1 MIVGSRM
8 SNYFCS
14 MGISEYMISLRLSR
28 LLSNMTIGSNFL
40 SKCIF
45 VSEYFRAECCCKMSK
60 SNYSWSQLKNFVVEK
75 LATLQC
81 SNSKTFQAKAT
92 LRL

>member
-1 MIVGSRM
+1 M
-8 SNYFCS
+8 SNYFCCL
-14 MGISEYMISLRLSR
+14 GISKYVIRLRLSK

-45 VSEYFRAECCCKMSK
+45 VSEYFRAERCCKISEPESAK
-60 SNYSWSQLKNFVVEK
+60 KFQSGSRVEK
-75 LATLQC
+75 LAIPQR

-92 LRL
+92 LCL

>member
-1 MIVGSRM
+1 MRVGSRM

-14 MGISEYMISLRLSR
+14 LGISEYVIRLCLSR

-45 VSEYFRAECCCKMSK
+45 VSQYFRAECCCKISEPESVK
-60 SNYSWSQLKNFVVEK
+60 KFRRGSGVEK
-75 LATLQC
+75 LAAPQRF
-81 SNSKTFQAKAT
+81 NSKTC
-92 LRL
+92 